1 MLRIMRGPATAI
13 VAFSALMLGGCATDQ
28 GRPPSNHAYLDMYD
42 RPPAR
47 ARKAK
52 ATAVPARKPPEP
64 AATVGSAAPVATLK
78 PYSPEW
84 WKAERAREARENER
98 LKRVMQI
105 CRGC

>member
-1 MLRIMRGPATAI
+1 MRGPTAAI
-13 VAFSALMLGGCATDQ
+13 VAFCALALGGCATDQ

-52 ATAVPARKPPEP
+52 ATTAPASKPPAP
-64 AATVGSAAPVATLK
+64 TATVGSAPVSTLK

-84 WKAERAREARENER
+84 WAAERAREARENER

>member
-1 MLRIMRGPATAI
+1 MRGPTTAI
-13 VAFSALMLGGCATDQ
+13 VAFCALALGGCATDQ

-52 ATAVPARKPPEP
+52 ATVSKPPEP
-64 AATVGSAAPVATLK
+64 TATTVGSAPVTTLK

-84 WKAERAREARENER
+84 WAEERAREARENER

>member
-1 MLRIMRGPATAI
+1 MKGAATA
-13 VAFSALMLGGCATDQ
+13 VAAFCALVLGGCITDQ

-42 RPPAR
+42 RRPVR

-52 ATAVPARKPPEP
+52 AVRASKRTVLTE
-64 AATVGSAAPVATLK
+64 TVGSAAPAATLK

-84 WKAERAREARENER
+84 WEAERAREKRENEH

-105 CRGC
+105 CRNC